1 MSSKTSRSTPA
12 DAAHLKPNTIG
23 AFGLTFMVVAVA
35 APLTAMASNL
45 SLSLGFGVGAG
56 TVGLLVVVALALTV
70 FASAFVAL
78 ARYVTNAGA
87 YYAFIGF
94 GLGRTV
100 GSGAAFVATTAY
112 NMAAAGMA
120 AATGYFLGLTVES
133 MLGFDAPWYVYAA
146 VALVLTAWF
155 GRRGVEI
162 AKHLITVVSIMQFVM
177 LLVLAVAVAVQRPEG
192 WTVDV
197 FSPSAMLDGNV
208 ALTLAFCVLSFVGFE
223 ATAIYGEEARA
234 ARTSIKTA
242 TYASIVLLVGVF
254 VIATWSL
261 VAAFDDVKA
270 VAAEDP
276 GALVFATAD
285 IYLGAWSGNL
295 LSILV
300 TISFFAASVAFHNMA
315 ARYHF
320 SLGRAELLPPVLA
333 TVHPRWGTPA
343 AASALQ
349 SAISVLVLAPFVISG
364 ADPIINLFPMVS
376 GVTSV
381 SLISLM
387 VGCCASILVAVH
399 RNKLP
404 RTNTWAA
411 IVAPIV
417 AGVCLLVLLGVIV
430 ANYSDVTGSTK
441 LLVILMPV
449 LPIGA
454 AVYGALRQRRI
465 GNRNELSV
473 ID

>member
-1 MSSKTSRSTPA
+1 MSSQTSRPPVPDTG
-12 DAAHLKPNTIG
+12 HLKRNTIG

-70 FASAFVAL
+70 FASAFVTL

-94 GLGRTV
+94 GLGRAV

-120 AATGYFLGLTVES
+120 AATGYFLGLTIES
-133 MLGFDAPWYVYAA
+133 MFDFEAPWYLYAA
-146 VALVLTAWF
+146 VVLVLTAWF
-155 GRRGVEI
+155 GRRGVEV
-162 AKHLITVVSIMQFVM
+162 AKHLITVVSILQFVM

-192 WTVDV
+192 WSFDV
-197 FSPSAMLDGNV
+197 FSPGAMLDGNV

-234 ARTSIKTA
+234 ARKSIKIA
-242 TYASIVLLVGVF
+242 TYASIALLVGVF
-254 VIATWSL
+254 VVATWSL

-270 VAAEDP
+270 IAAEDP

-285 IYLGAWSGNL
+285 IYLGSWSGNL
-295 LSILV
+295 LSVLV

-320 SLGRAELLPPVLA
+320 ALGRAALLPSVLA
-333 TVHPRWGTPA
+333 SVHPRWGTPTA
-343 AASALQ
+343 AGAAQ
-349 SAISVLVLAPFVISG
+349 TGISVVVVAPFVIAG
-364 ADPIINLFPMVS
+364 ADPIVNLFPMVS
-376 GVTSV
+376 GVTS
-381 SLISLM
+381 ISLTALM
-387 VGCCASILVAVH
+387 LGCCVSILVAA
-399 RNKLP
+399 RLGKLP
-404 RTNTWAA
+404 RANVWAVL
-411 IVAPIV
+411 VAPIV
-417 AGVCLLVLLGVIV
+417 SGLCLLVVLGVII
-430 ANYSDVTGSTK
+430 ANYSDVTGSTE
-441 LLVILMPV
+441 LIVLLMPL
-449 LPIGA
+449 LPIAA
-454 AVYGALRQRRI
+454 AVYGAVRQSRI

-473 ID
+473 LD